1 MTTLFI
7 VRNVLHRVIHDVRTV
22 ALIVILPL
30 FFVLLYGNSF
40 TGTYSGLKLI
50 VVNEDNGLASV
61 RTEEVGRITMAVD
74 LAASFIDALDPDI
87 FEVVQESDAAAA
99 AAAVGQSRVRAAIVF
114 PISFSN
120 AVVNEAIRASGPRRV
135 ESEQGTVTLLPGE
148 AIEGERTQLT
158 LDDSNPLLAG
168 AVLSALKQTFGEML
182 ESQQS
187 SLTADQLLDIAPL
200 YEGRIRTLDFTA
212 PGIIGFAM
220 TLITVM
226 LTAMAIVRERTSG
239 TLTRILIAP
248 VSAWQVT
255 VGYTM
260 AFTLIALFQAAELL
274 SASVLLF
281 HIRFVGD
288 LGLVALVIALFAVGL
303 QGIATLI
310 STLANNEAQA
320 MQFVLFLLIP
330 SIMLSGVF
338 WPLEAMPASI
348 RPLSYAMPLTYA
360 NTALRKVMLT
370 NAGPGDVRFEMIVL
384 AGIAVGTLALSIL
397 SMRRQAT
404 TA

>member
-1 MTTLFI
+1 MTTLAI
-7 VRNVLHRVIHDVRTV
+7 VRNVLYRIVHDVRTL
-22 ALIVILPL
+22 ALIIILPL

-40 TGTYSGLKLI
+40 TGSYSGLKLI
-50 VVNEDNGLASV
+50 VVNQDNGLASV
-61 RTEEVGRITMAVD
+61 RTEEVGRITLAVD
-74 LAASFIDALDPDI
+74 LAASFIDALEPDTFEIVHADDP
-87 FEVVQESDAAAA
+87 EDAAAS
-99 AAAVGQSRVRAAIVF
+99 VGRSGVRAAIVF

-120 AVVNEAIRASGPRRV
+120 AVVNEALRSSGARRV
-135 ESEQGTVTLLPGE
+135 DYEGSTVTLLPGE
-148 AIEGERTQLT
+148 AVEGQPTRLT
-158 LDDSNPLLAG
+158 LDDANPLLAG
-168 AVLSALKQTFGEML
+168 AVLAALEEAFDRML
-182 ESQQS
+182 EAQQS
-187 SLTADQLLDIAPL
+187 SLTTDQLVNVDPL
-200 YEGRIRTLDFTA
+200 YDGEIGTLDFTA
-212 PGIIGFAM
+212 PGVIGFAM

-255 VGYTM
+255 VGYTL

-274 SASVLLF
+274 CASVLLF
-281 HIRFVGD
+281 DIRFVGNP
-288 LGLVALVIALFAVGL
+288 GLVVLIVLAFAVGL

-310 STLANNEAQA
+310 STVAKNEAQA

-338 WPLEAMPASI
+338 WPLEAMPAAI

-370 NAGPGDVRFEMIVL
+370 GAGPGDVRFELTVL
-384 AGIAVGTLALSIL
+384 AAIAAGMLILSIL